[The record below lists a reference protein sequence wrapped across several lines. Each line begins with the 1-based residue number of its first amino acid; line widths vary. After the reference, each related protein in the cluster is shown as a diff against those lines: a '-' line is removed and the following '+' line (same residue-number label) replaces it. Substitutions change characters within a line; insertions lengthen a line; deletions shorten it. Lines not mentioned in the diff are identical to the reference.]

1 MCYHFPHFPHM
12 CPSYVS
18 SQLHVSCYL
27 HTGVCVCVC
36 GCGCVCGW
44 VGMWATL
51 AHDAEFSADLQG
63 LHLIWSAK
71 GVILP
76 LGALCHGKREGG
88 AERTHTKCLSNAHS
102 VCNSSHQVHVLPT
115 YPGST
120 LPPSCEI
127 LTTRIKCMCCPHTQV
142 LHYHQAA
149 ESSLPASS
157 ACVAHISRFNITTK
171 LQNPHYPHQVHV
183 LPTYPGSTSPP
194 SCEIPTTPR
203 SCAPRFHC

>member
-1 MCYHFPHFPHM
+1 
-12 CPSYVS
+12 
-18 SQLHVSCYL
+18 
-27 HTGVCVCVC
+27 
-36 GCGCVCGW
+36 
-44 VGMWATL
+44 MWATL

-142 LHYHQAA
+142 LHHHQAA
-149 ESSLPASS
+149 KSSLPASS
-157 ACVAHISRFNITTK
+157 ACVAHIPRFYITTK
-171 LQNPHYPHQVHV
+171 LRNPHYPHQVHV

-194 SCEIPTTPR
+194 SCKIPTTRIKCMCCPHTQVLHHHQAAK
-203 SCAPRFHC
+203 SPLPPGAVHQGFIAELHDHT